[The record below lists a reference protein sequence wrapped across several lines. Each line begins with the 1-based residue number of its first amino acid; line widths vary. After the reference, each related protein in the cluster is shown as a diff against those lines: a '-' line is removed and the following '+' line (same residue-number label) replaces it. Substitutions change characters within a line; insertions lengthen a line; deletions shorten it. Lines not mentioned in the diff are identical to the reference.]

1 MLSVKK
7 NIQFY
12 LLLSVIYQPFI
23 FTSAQSISPEII
35 STSGSSFTGIN
46 SRIDF
51 TVGELITP
59 TLSNGVIELTQGF
72 HQPEIHYTLVETFS
86 DDFSF
91 LLYPNPTEQFLSVE
105 TTYEEFVQ
113 LYLNDIHGNSIYTS
127 SGFKYKTVLDL
138 GIYAAGSYILTILD
152 KSGVVLYKY
161 IIIKKSTY

>member
-1 MLSVKK
+1 MLSMKT
-7 NIQFY
+7 NIQIYF
-12 LLLSVIYQPFI
+12 LLSFVFQPFI
-23 FTSAQSISPEII
+23 LISAQSISPEII
-35 STSGSSFTGIN
+35 STSGSSFAGIN

-51 TVGELITP
+51 TIGELITP
-59 TLSNGVIELTQGF
+59 TLSNGVTELTQGF

-86 DDFSF
+86 NDFSF
-91 LLYPNPTEQFLSVE
+91 QLYPNPTEQFLTVE

-138 GIYAAGSYILTILD
+138 GTYAAGSYILTILD
-152 KSGVVLYKY
+152 KSGVLLHKY